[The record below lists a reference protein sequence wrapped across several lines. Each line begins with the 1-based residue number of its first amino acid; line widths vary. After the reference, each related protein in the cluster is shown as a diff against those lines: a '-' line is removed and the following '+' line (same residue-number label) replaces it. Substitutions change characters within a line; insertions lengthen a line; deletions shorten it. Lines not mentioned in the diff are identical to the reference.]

1 MAETLKRLP
10 IGVDKPGVT
19 TSIWDGDQPIT
30 TPNVHGEI
38 VISGDS
44 VAKGYL
50 HNPEKTAQNFFKVN
64 GVQSYRTGDAGF
76 IDEAG
81 VRHIIGRMDFQIKL
95 HGFRVEL
102 DEVRSSLELS
112 PLVKQARGAKVR

>member
-1 MAETLKRLP
+1 M
-10 IGVDKPGVT
+10 
-19 TSIWDGDQPIT
+19 
-30 TPNVHGEI
+30 
-38 VISGDS
+38 
-44 VAKGYL
+44 AKGYL

-112 PLVKQARGAKVR
+112 PLVKQAVAVPKYDKNGKASHLIAYVIAEANDYATPAELTKAIRLSLKDQIRIT